1 MTNRLV
7 TEYLD
12 KTVECIPNKI
22 AYIDSKREISFKQ
35 LQTEAKKIAGE
46 LISNML
52 FKTPV
57 AIYLEKSVECIA
69 SFIGC
74 AYSGNFYTPIDVKM
88 PLGRV
93 KKILNT
99 LQPKVIITDAKHKD
113 FIQVVSENLKI
124 ILYEDCQSEKVDLEQ
139 VRKTTEKVIDSDI
152 LYVLFTSGSTGEPK
166 GVIIPQ
172 CSVVD
177 YVDWITERFCFDEN
191 IVIGNQAPL
200 YFDLSIQDVYAPL
213 KTGCTTVLIDEY
225 NFTFP
230 TKLMQYLVEKKVNTI
245 VWVPSALC
253 LFANLRALNTKKN
266 LPDLKYVMFCGEV
279 MPNKQLN
286 QWRKA
291 FPKTTFVNMY
301 GPTESCDASTYYVV
315 NRGFADFDSLPIG
328 IPCKN
333 TDILVLDDENK
344 LINEKD
350 RIGELCV
357 RGISLA
363 LGYYKD
369 FEKTNKSFIQN
380 PINTEYP
387 EKIYRTGDLVYYNEY
402 GELMYSCRKDFQIKH
417 MGHRIELG
425 EIEAA
430 VSSLDGILENCAL
443 YDTMHDKIVLFYSAR
458 GTNDETVLQGVK
470 KLVPHYMIPERI
482 VSMKALPHNLNGKI
496 DRVILKKS
504 LEEVE

>member
-1 MTNRLV
+1 MQMRLI
-7 TEYLD
+7 TAYLEATTD
-12 KTVECIPNKI
+12 RFPDKI
-22 AYIDSKREISFKQ
+22 AYIDSKREITFKQ
-35 LQTEAKKIAGE
+35 LQTEALKIAGE
-46 LISNML
+46 LVANEL
-52 FKTPV
+52 FKSPV
-57 AIYLEKSVECIA
+57 VIYLEKSVECIA
-69 SFIGC
+69 SFVGS

-88 PLGRV
+88 PLERV

-99 LQPKVIITDAKHKD
+99 LQPKVIITDAEHKD
-113 FIQVVSENLKI
+113 SIQTVSENAKI
-124 ILYEDCQSEKVDLEQ
+124 ILYEDCLSEDIDF
-139 VRKTTEKVIDSDI
+139 VRVKQATERVIDTDI

-166 GVIIPQ
+166 GVIIPH
-172 CSVVD
+172 CSAVD
-177 YVDWITERFCFDEN
+177 YVDWITERFGFDEH

-213 KTGCTTVLIDEY
+213 KSGCTTVLIDER

-230 TKLMQYLVEKKVNTI
+230 AKLMQYLVEKNVNTI

-253 LFANLRALNTKKN
+253 LFANLKALNTKKR
-266 LPDLKYVMFCGEV
+266 LPNLKYVMFCGEV

-291 FPKTTFVNMY
+291 FPQTTFVNMY

-315 NRGFADFDSLPIG
+315 NRNFADSDSLPIG

-333 TDILVLDDENK
+333 TDILVLDEENK
-344 LINEKD
+344 LITEKNC
-350 RIGELCV
+350 IGELCV
-357 RGISLA
+357 RGTSLA

-369 FEKTNKSFIQN
+369 FEKTNNAFVQN
-380 PINTEYP
+380 PMNTEYP

-430 VSSLDGILENCAL
+430 VSSLEGILENCVL
-443 YDTMHDKIVLFYSAR
+443 YDSAHDKIVLFYSGR
-458 GTNDETVLQGVK
+458 GTTDEVVLQQVK
-470 KLVPHYMIPERI
+470 NLVPHYMIPEKLVFI
-482 VSMKALPHNLNGKI
+482 KALPHNLNGKI
-496 DRVILKKS
+496 DRALLKKS
-504 LEEVE
+504 LEEK